1 MLDSQVAAFYF
12 DCMLDVAVVVLI
24 EKHGTITNPL
34 TNPPF
39 RNTIVTLPLLV
50 LQSAGYSEGPKKRE
64 HVFSDVSLLRVVFMP
79 LVAHEAKLGSQ
90 SSHCSTA
97 VEESH
102 FPDRH
107 EPIDKGCEKT
117 RDWLAVLV
125 KSHFER
131 YVSLSIQ
138 SKGIEE
144 FLPTYVRKGF
154 GQNSHTQVREPLF
167 PGYLFCKPAT
177 HERVSVLK
185 IPGIVSFVGAGKQP
199 FPVEEEE
206 IAAIRKMVEC
216 PVPICLWPYTRTGQ
230 RVRIEKGPLAGI
242 EGIVVSTKGSWRVVV
257 SITLLQRSVAAEV
270 ELNSLSCI

>member
-1 MLDSQVAAFYF
+1 
-12 DCMLDVAVVVLI
+12 
-24 EKHGTITNPL
+24 
-34 TNPPF
+34 
-39 RNTIVTLPLLV
+39 
-50 LQSAGYSEGPKKRE
+50 
-64 HVFSDVSLLRVVFMP
+64 MP
-79 LVAHEAKLGSQ
+79 LFVHEVRPGSRRQ
-90 SSHCSTA
+90 NCSIA
-97 VEESH
+97 LEESQIPGH
-102 FPDRH
+102 G
-107 EPIDKGCEKT
+107 EPIDKHRVKT
-117 RDWLAVLV
+117 HDWLAVLV

-131 YVSLSIQ
+131 YVSLSIR

-154 GQNSHTQVREPLF
+154 GQNSHNQVHEPLF
-167 PGYLFCKPAT
+167 PGYLFCKPAA
-177 HERVSVLK
+177 HERLSVLK

-206 IAAIRKMVEC
+206 IAAIRKMVSG